1 MVACRSVSPSISVAM
16 RIVRGIYKA
25 RRFSPPKSFPSRPT
39 TDFAKEGIFNVIENR
54 IDLLNLNILDLCAG
68 TGNISIEFLSR
79 EAGTV
84 TSVDKD
90 PICAS
95 YMYKLQK
102 ELEIGNE
109 WRIVKND
116 VRSFL
121 ERTKETYDII
131 FADPPYAMDFHPTI
145 VKRVFENELL
155 NEKGMLIIE
164 HGKQTDLS
172 MMEGFVEVRNFG
184 NVFFSFFQ

>member
-1 MVACRSVSPSISVAM
+1 M

-25 RRFSPPKSFPSRPT
+25 RRFGTPKSFPSRPT
-39 TDFAKEGIFNVIENR
+39 TDFAKEGIFNVLENR

-90 PICAS
+90 PICTT
-95 YMYKLQK
+95 YMYKLCK
-102 ELEIGNE
+102 ELEIGDE
-109 WRIVKND
+109 WTIVKNE

-121 ERTKETYDII
+121 EKTKDTYDII
-131 FADPPYAMDFHPTI
+131 FADPPYAMKFHATI
-145 VKRVFENELL
+145 VDRVFDGKLLKENGL
-155 NEKGMLIIE
+155 LIIE
-164 HGKQTDLS
+164 HGRQTDLTK
-172 MMEGFVEVRNFG
+172 EKGFQEVRNFG
-184 NVFFSFFQ
+184 NVYFSFFK